1 MNKKILMQNNKGKDN
16 LEVKVIEKKSNH
28 TIMITKYEKPNSRKE
43 MNTKVYINITPNE
56 NEKEKENIIQK
67 KENKGNDKYY
77 SVKSTLN
84 ISKQNYI
91 HNSQG
96 EKEAETEKQKS
107 NLIKY
112 GLGTDK
118 VCIKK
123 EENMNTNKR
132 TNNIYISK
140 YSKVDKNEKNE
151 NKLNIGNNYQYY
163 NKYKIDNNKYSSS
176 NNNKDINK
184 ENNKENESA
193 KPNPIIE
200 NIKSKYI
207 LSKIYDFISKKKK
220 LEIVRYNK
228 RIQKRLNLSIK
239 DYFEEFSKIEIEI
252 IPTKDKY
259 GKFINIINKYDK
271 KYYHIYFNVNK
282 EETKNKYEINKED
295 KVTKIIII
303 IDYQIKSFK
312 KLFDE
317 CECIEYINFKKFYRN
332 NIIDMSRMFSDCSSL
347 KELNLTNFNTNNVK
361 DMSFMFP
368 GCWVLEKLNLTN
380 FNTNDVTNMRCMF
393 SNCSSLKELNLTN
406 FNTNNVEDMGCMF
419 SNCSSLE
426 ELILYNFNT
435 KNVTN
440 MCFMFYRC
448 RSLKELNLT
457 NFNTK
462 NVTSMEEMFRD
473 CSSLKELNLSNFN
486 TKNVTNM
493 CLMFSGCWRLEKLN
507 LTNFKPKG
515 NITFMF
521 SGCSDYLKRKIKSE
535 NKNFKDYSFDDYS
548 SDSSDD

>member
-1 MNKKILMQNNKGKDN
+1 MRKCGLGKD
-16 LEVKVIEKKSNH
+16 
-28 TIMITKYEKPNSRKE
+28 
-43 MNTKVYINITPNE
+43 
-56 NEKEKENIIQK
+56 Q
-67 KENKGNDKYY
+67 
-77 SVKSTLN
+77 
-84 ISKQNYI
+84 
-91 HNSQG
+91 
-96 EKEAETEKQKS
+96 
-107 NLIKY
+107 
-112 GLGTDK
+112 

-123 EENMNTNKR
+123 EENMITNKR

-151 NKLNIGNNYQYY
+151 NKLNIGKNYQYY
-163 NKYKIDNNKYSSS
+163 NKDKIDNNKYSSS

-193 KPNPIIE
+193 KPNPILE

-207 LSKIYDFISKKKK
+207 LSKIFDFISKKKK

-239 DYFEEFSKIEIEI
+239 DYFQEFSKIEIEI

-271 KYYHIYFNVNK
+271 EYYHIYFNVNK

-295 KVTKIIII
+295 KVTKIKII

-312 KLFDE
+312 KLFYE

-332 NIIDMSRMFSDCSSL
+332 NIIDMSWMFY
-347 KELNLTNFNTNNVK
+347 
-361 DMSFMFP
+361 
-368 GCWVLEKLNLTN
+368 
-380 FNTNDVTNMRCMF
+380 
-393 SNCSSLKELNLTN
+393 NCSSLKELNLTN
-406 FNTNNVEDMGCMF
+406 FKTNNVMDMRKMFSNCRSLKELNLNNFNTNNVKDMSCMF
-419 SNCSSLE
+419 YNCSSLE
-426 ELILYNFNT
+426 ELNLNNFNT
-435 KNVTN
+435 NNVKD
-440 MCFMFYRC
+440 MSWMFSNC

-462 NVTSMEEMFRD
+462 NVTSMEEMFSNCR
-473 CSSLKELNLSNFN
+473 SLKELNLSNFN
-486 TKNVTNM
+486 TNNVKGM
-493 CLMFSGCWRLEKLN
+493 SWMFSECWGLEKLN

-521 SGCSDYLKRKIKSE
+521 SGCSDYLKRKIKLLY
-535 NKNFKDYSFDDYS
+535 KNFKDYSFDDYS
-548 SDSSDD
+548 SDSSDN